1 MKRKNKAI
9 KRAKRS
15 QKDPNANPYLVPEED
30 KHSRLLTFSSDMDQQ
45 EILFSLK
52 SEVAAQREE
61 IKRIKSR
68 LKELER
74 K

>member
-1 MKRKNKAI
+1 MKRKNKSKA
-9 KRAKRS
+9 RAKKS
-15 QKDPNANPYLVPEED
+15 KDPIEPYHVPEED

-45 EILFSLK
+45 EILFRLK
-52 SEVAAQREE
+52 SDVAAIKAE

-68 LKELER
+68 LKKLEQ